1 MVVKVMFILKKLHF
15 THQTDSASRKS
26 KATSPGTAFRLEVDD
41 LEIRSR
47 GITAVVGSSGSG
59 KTTLLSVLAGFV
71 RPVVC
76 ADGTFTFDG
85 RDMLRRRRHA
95 PGDVAYVFQA
105 PFLLPSAGI
114 VSNALQGTVVAAP
127 RSGERSPRATE
138 QEVRHLFEKMGLFD
152 LRRRLW
158 EKRATDISGGE
169 AQRVAV
175 LRALLTDAKAILCD
189 EPTSSLDDFNAVQV
203 LSALSEWSATKQRP
217 VVWISHNLHQ
227 VAEFADHFLFI
238 ENGRLL
244 IPRPDLR
251 KLLVS
256 DDPETRLGALREI
269 VHGKGT
275 LEDPDPFHVPGS
287 VVSRAPTLGG
297 GTPDVAGEAPVE
309 ADGAGTALPI
319 AGPGSFLHWMAHDL
333 STESGFGRNLERMIG
348 RAFTSAGL
356 RRVIDLIAPIDQDG
370 GSGDRLPHG
379 APRPLSAL
387 RHLVL
392 FLLAYSRKGLAA
404 FLFIALLQIYLA
416 LVLYLNATVYH
427 EKELQDPAVSRITFE
442 HVVKPLFEARRDG
455 GKVTNLYQ
463 PALLRLQA
471 RLQATVGS
479 TGVAAA
485 AEKFRLFG
493 RRHGYDNSQFHLVG
507 DDGVCRP
514 WTEFETVIMDHEDWI
529 LDRVYNRMVATAA
542 AARNGNVERPR
553 PGQMLVSRGTAQLLS
568 ERCGFVEGQPLT
580 VEWALSDGERAA
592 AIQLRITTV
601 VDEMP
606 PMYPNSPEIIV
617 FEADYQRHLQKAQ
630 TREPP
635 PFRVVNAYF
644 PIEHFDQVDQYIR
657 RHGYE
662 PRADSREAVRTLKDI
677 ALFFGIVPPLF
688 ALATSFIILIV
699 MYTVLDGFLE
709 LNKRVLTLFQA
720 YGYRGR
726 QLFQM
731 LFLHLLPAIAV
742 ASILVLVLA
751 FGVSAALPPRVYELL
766 PDFDWHRDL
775 ALIIGVVPA
784 IVCIVLFVAIMVGVW
799 WRRTAKNLIRFL
811 KD

>member
-1 MVVKVMFILKKLHF
+1 MFILKKLHF
-15 THQTDSASRKS
+15 THRTDSASRKS
-26 KATSPGTAFRLEVDD
+26 KATSPGTAFCLKVDD

-47 GITAVVGSSGSG
+47 GITAVVGPSGSG

-76 ADGTFTFDG
+76 ADATFTFDG
-85 RDMLRRRRHA
+85 RDMLRCRRHA

-127 RSGERSPRATE
+127 RSGERSPRATV
-138 QEVRHLFEKMGLFD
+138 QEVCCYFEKMGLFD

-189 EPTSSLDDFNAVQV
+189 EPTSSLDDFNAEQV
-203 LSALSEWSATKQRP
+203 MSALSEWSATKQRP

-227 VAEFADHFLFI
+227 VAKFADHFLFI

-244 IPRPDLR
+244 IPRLDLR

-256 DDPETRLGALREI
+256 DDPETRLRALHKI
-269 VHGKGT
+269 VHKKG
-275 LEDPDPFHVPGS
+275 LEDPDPVHVPGS
-287 VVSRAPTLGG
+287 VVSRAPPLGG

-356 RRVIDLIAPIDQDG
+356 RHVIDLIAPIDQEG
-370 GSGDRLPHG
+370 GSGDRSPHG
-379 APRPLSAL
+379 TPRPLSAL

-392 FLLAYSRKGLAA
+392 FLLAYNQKGLAV
-404 FLFIALLQIYLA
+404 FLFLALLQIYLV
-416 LVLYLNATVYH
+416 LVLYLNATVYY
-427 EKELQDPAVSRITFE
+427 EKALQDPAVSRITFE
-442 HVVKPLFEARRDG
+442 HVVKPLYESRGDG
-455 GKVTNLYQ
+455 GQAKELDRL
-463 PALLRLQA
+463 ALQRLQA
-471 RLQATVGS
+471 GLQAELQATVGS
-479 TGVAAA
+479 TGVA
-485 AEKFRLFG
+485 EKFRLFG
-493 RRHGYDNSQFHLVG
+493 RRHKYHNSQFSVVG
-507 DDGVCRP
+507 ADEDCHSWQV
-514 WTEFETVIMDHEDWI
+514 FETVIMDHKDWI

-542 AARNGNVERPR
+542 AARNGNVKRPQ
-553 PGQMLVSRGTAQLLS
+553 PGQMLVSRGMAQKLS
-568 ERCGFVEGQPLT
+568 KHCGFVEGQPFT
-580 VEWALSDGERAA
+580 VMWALFDGGRNTSRKL
-592 AIQLRITTV
+592 QITTV

-617 FEADYQRHLQKAQ
+617 FEKDYQKHLLKFK
-630 TREPP
+630 RYKPS
-635 PFRVVNAYF
+635 PFRIVNAYF

-657 RHGYE
+657 RHHYK

-677 ALFFGIVPPLF
+677 AQLFRTVPVLF
-688 ALATSFIILIV
+688 AVATSFIIFIV

-709 LNKRVLTLFQA
+709 LNKRILTLFQA
-720 YGYRGR
+720 YGYGGR
-726 QLFQM
+726 QLFQI

-784 IVCIVLFVAIMVGVW
+784 IVCIVLLLAIKVSVW
-799 WRRTAKNLIRFL
+799 WHRTAKNLIRFL